1 VICQL
6 SAVVPRIPL
15 IIPGE
20 TEQSEQTAA
29 QLRFLVPVA
38 NDHYGCPQHILNE
51 KRQLFLQLALL
62 GDKFLYMKLAGNS
75 KLYSSSHDACK
86 VFDNNVKIVG
96 RRYFILS

>member
-1 VICQL
+1 MGGSISFNHAFNKYACCSPSCSLGLVMCEM
-6 SAVVPRIPL
+6 SAGVPRIPL

-51 KRQLFLQLALL
+51 KRQLFLQLA
-62 GDKFLYMKLAGNS
+62 
-75 KLYSSSHDACK
+75 
-86 VFDNNVKIVG
+86 
-96 RRYFILS
+96 FIR